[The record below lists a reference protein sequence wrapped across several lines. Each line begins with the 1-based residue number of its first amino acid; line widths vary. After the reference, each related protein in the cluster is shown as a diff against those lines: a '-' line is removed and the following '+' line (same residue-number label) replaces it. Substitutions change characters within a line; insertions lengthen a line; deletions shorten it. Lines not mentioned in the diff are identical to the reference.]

1 MPGIVG
7 IIRAGPAAERKTMLA
22 RMVKCMMHE
31 SFYASGTLQ
40 VDALDAGVGWVCHK
54 GSFSDCMPAWNET
67 RDVCLIFSG
76 EHFADVTEAQG
87 LKAAG
92 HHCSK
97 STAAYLVHLY
107 EEYGGKFFE
116 MLNGTFH
123 GVVIDLRENK
133 VVLFNDRYGLG
144 RIYYHESPDGF
155 YFSAEAKALLK
166 ALPQLRSLDMRSFGE
181 FFSCG
186 CALQNR
192 SLFEG
197 VSLLPPGS
205 MWTFRR
211 GQAVRKET
219 YFNRETWEN
228 LPPLSAEDYYQRL
241 RGTFVGVLPRY
252 FAGRQSVGLSLT
264 GGLDSRMIVAH
275 AYHEP
280 YKLQCYTFG
289 GIYRDP
295 ADVKIAR
302 KIADVC
308 QQYHETIT
316 IRNKFFTE
324 FPSLARQ
331 TVYCTDGAC
340 DVMAAAGFSVNRLA
354 REIAPVRLTGNYGD
368 EILRGNMP
376 FKAAPPDKHIFS
388 PEFLS
393 SVQAAEAAFAGEKR
407 VGRASF
413 IAFKQVPWHHYGRF
427 ALEQLQFTVRT
438 PYLDNALVALAFQ
451 APPDPDV
458 NRDFAHRLIFD
469 GNPALSALPTDR
481 GIVWRGR
488 FTDNRFKA
496 FCREFMPRA
505 EYVYD
510 YGMPQWLAKVDR
522 VLAPLHLERL
532 FLGRQKYYHFRIWY
546 RHELARH
553 LKEVLLDSS
562 TLRRPYLNGRRVE
575 EIVAAHTRGTGN
587 YTLELHKLMTSELIQ
602 RELIEK
608 I

>member
-1 MPGIVG
+1 
-7 IIRAGPAAERKTMLA
+7 MLA
-22 RMVKCMMHE
+22 PMVKCMVHE
-31 SFYASGTLQ
+31 SFYTSGTLQ

-67 RDVCLIFSG
+67 HDICLTFFG
-76 EHFADVTEAQG
+76 EHFADAAEVRG

-92 HHCSK
+92 HRCSE

-107 EEYGGKFFE
+107 EEYGAKFFE

-133 VVLFNDRYGLG
+133 IILFNDRYGLG

-155 YFSAEAKALLK
+155 YFSAEAKSLLK
-166 ALPQLRSLDMRSFGE
+166 ALPRLRSLDMRSFGE
-181 FFSCG
+181 LFSCG
-186 CALQNR
+186 CALENR
-192 SLFEG
+192 TLFEG

-205 MWTFRR
+205 IWTFRR
-211 GQAVRKET
+211 GQAIRKET
-219 YFNRETWEN
+219 YFDKETWET
-228 LPPLSAEDYYQRL
+228 LPHLSAEDYYQRL
-241 RGTFVGVLPRY
+241 KETFIHVLPRY
-252 FAGRQSVGLSLT
+252 FAGSQRVGLSLT

-275 AYHEP
+275 AQHEP

-324 FPSLARQ
+324 FPSLARK
-331 TVYCTDGAC
+331 TVYYTDGSC
-340 DVMAAAGFSVNRLA
+340 DVGGAAGFSVNRLA

-368 EILRGNMP
+368 EVLRGHNP
-376 FKAAPPDKHIFS
+376 FKADPPDEGIFA
-388 PEFLS
+388 PEFLQH
-393 SVQAAEAAFAGEKR
+393 VQAAAAAFASVQHGC
-407 VGRASF
+407 RASF
-413 IAFKQVPWHHYGRF
+413 VAFKQVPWHHYGRMCM
-427 ALEQLQFTVRT
+427 EQSQMTIRT
-438 PYLDNALVALAFQ
+438 PFLDNALVALAFQ
-451 APPDPDV
+451 APPDLAV
-458 NRDFAHRLIFD
+458 NRDFAHRLISD

-488 FTDNRFKA
+488 FTDNKFKA

-510 YGMPQWLAKVDR
+510 YGMPQWLARVDR
-522 VLAPLHLERL
+522 VLAPLHIEKI
-532 FLGRQKYYHFRIWY
+532 FLGRQKYTHYRTWYHTP
-546 RHELARH
+546 LAEAV
-553 LKEVLLDSS
+553 KEILLDPR
-562 TLRRPYLNGRRVE
+562 TLSRPYLDGRFVGK
-575 EIVAAHTRGTGN
+575 IVKDHVARRGN
-587 YTLELHKLMTSELIQ
+587 YTLEIHKLLTSELIQ
-602 RELIEK
+602 RSLLEK
-608 I
+608 T